1 MREILFRGKSI
12 LTEEWLYGGIV
23 HHADDY
29 FMVDSTSNMGYLDP
43 ELVMPETV
51 GQYTGLTDKNG
62 VKIFEGDIVSISKE
76 DERGVVRWE
85 DSDAAY
91 VIGCDDNIDLS
102 FLENLWGI
110 DVEVIGNIHDNPE
123 PAEGAVMTEE
133 LKPCPFCGGKAT
145 IVYCDDEGNLHGDDY
160 EDDPWSGL
168 GYRIRHSH
176 EENEDCPIAR
186 YAEDG
191 ATMGDVYIY
200 DTREEAIEAWNRRVN
215 NAEIH

>member
-1 MREILFRGKSI
+1 MREILFRGKR
-12 LTEEWLYGGIV
+12 
-23 HHADDY
+23 
-29 FMVDSTSNMGYLDP
+29 VDNNEMIYGYLYRISEKLNP
-43 ELVMPETV
+43 FIMLINSGGESHEVFPETV

-62 VKIFEGDIVSISKE
+62 VKIFEGDIVRYSGEKHIVVFE
-76 DERGVVRWE
+76 TRGETGYFGIKIDHIETWE
-85 DSDAAY
+85 F
-91 VIGCDDNIDLS
+91 CLS
-102 FLENLWGI
+102 VPAKLM
-110 DVEVIGNIHDNPE
+110 EVIGNIHDNPE
-123 PAEGAVMTEE
+123 LAEGAVMTEE

-200 DTREEAIEAWNRRVN
+200 DTREEAIEAWNRRTN
-215 NAEIH
+215 DAEIH